1 MTRSEIWTICGH
13 RLQLDMTHEQEALG
27 TSAQVCQITEVW
39 KDGQSPPAGYSWDSG
54 IDQTS
59 PEVRGE
65 KTERKLTRPSGVED
79 TFLPSHWW
87 KCDFAIQEGS
97 LQLGASVRC
106 MRHSDIKEHTLN
118 CLDVSLCLMSG
129 RFKALCEAGAF
140 FSEMG

>member
-13 RLQLDMTHEQEALG
+13 RLQLDVTHEQEALG

-87 KCDFAIQEGS
+87 KCDFLLQSKREVCS
-97 LQLGASVRC
+97 LVHLCDACGTQTSKSTLLIAWMHLSV
-106 MRHSDIKEHTLN
+106 
-118 CLDVSLCLMSG
+118 
-129 RFKALCEAGAF
+129 
-140 FSEMG
+140 